1 MEEKI
6 IYCENKSHDTY
17 GKNSLEYSFVLFR
30 LPSLRSLANGH
41 ECHEVNCVNY
51 FATFADSFPPLY
63 SEEILSPVF
72 SRKTVPIKSILFLL
86 KWQRENKNKKQKQL
100 SDKIAEVV

>member
-1 MEEKI
+1 MMEEKI

-72 SRKTVPIKSILFLL
+72 SRKTVPIKSILFFI
-86 KWQRENKNKKQKQL
+86 KVAKRKQKTKNKNN
-100 SDKIAEVV
+100 

>member
-1 MEEKI
+1 MTHME
-6 IYCENKSHDTY
+6 
-17 GKNSLEYSFVLFR
+17 KNSLEYSFVLFR
-30 LPSLRSLANGH
+30 LASLRSLANGH

-72 SRKTVPIKSILFLL
+72 SRKTVPIKSVPFFFI
-86 KWQRENKNKKQKQL
+86 KVAKRKEKTKHKNN
-100 SDKIAEVV
+100 